1 MVPIQSLT
9 YILNLWLELQLG
21 KRDITPTVTSDHSG
35 LAESTPTPSGACLA
49 EVNSLG
55 RSR

>member
-21 KRDITPTVTSDHSG
+21 KRDIIPTVTSDHSG
-35 LAESTPTPSGACLA
+35 LAESTPTPSGARLA